1 MGIMRTA
8 VLMSGLAIGI
18 AMVPVKP
25 ATAEQ
30 AAPIDAQVEPAATA
44 NRPLLGVL
52 RSVRPDNGLRE
63 EKRPCAAPH
72 LYSQHDVVGDPDA
85 CIMGQMNLGTGA
97 PATAGASIGR

>member
-1 MGIMRTA
+1 
-8 VLMSGLAIGI
+8 MSGLAIGI

-44 NRPLLGVL
+44 NQPLLGIL
-52 RSVRPDNGLRE
+52 RSVPADNGLRE
-63 EKRPCAAPH
+63 EKRPCQAPH

-85 CIMGQMNLGTGA
+85 CIMGRMNLGTGA